1 MHCAYWR
8 IPGHSKSPIT
18 QQRLSTLSTL
28 LSYMKQVPCMSK
40 TSRPSSMALA
50 LYECPC
56 SFISCREK
64 LTKALQVETNMPP
77 TSLLQLI
84 KSIEQR
90 VGRLPSIQNGP
101 RAIDLDIIFYDNQV
115 VDADDMLG
123 RNLIIP
129 HARMQERE
137 FVLRPLNELVST
149 LIFIRRAPYIQL
161 A

>member
-1 MHCAYWR
+1 
-8 IPGHSKSPIT
+8 
-18 QQRLSTLSTL
+18 
-28 LSYMKQVPCMSK
+28 
-40 TSRPSSMALA
+40 MALA

-64 LTKALQVETNMPP
+64 LTKTLQVETNILP
-77 TSLLQLI
+77 TSLLQLV
-84 KSIEQR
+84 KLIEQE
-90 VGRLPSIQNGP
+90 VGRIPSIQNGP

-115 VDADDMLG
+115 VDAEDVLG

-129 HARMQERE
+129 HTRMQERE